1 MGGHALFDKFLI
13 KRKMAG
19 IDRANMPIHI
29 AIIMD
34 GNGRWARKR
43 GLPRNMGHRA
53 GSQTLKKITGFCN
66 DIGIQYLTVY
76 AFSTENWKRPKE
88 EVDGLMQLL
97 TEYIDEA
104 KNETDEK
111 NIRIRVLGD
120 ISVLSEDIQKG
131 IAEVEQKTSGNK
143 GLTLNIALN
152 YGARN
157 EIVFAARKIA
167 QEIKEDLI
175 DISSI
180 NEELFSSKLYTS
192 GMPDPDLVIRP
203 SGEKRISNF
212 LLWQSAYSEFWTSNI
227 YWPDFNEKHLLDAI
241 KEYQQRDRRF
251 GGV

>member
-1 MGGHALFDKFLI
+1 MFDKFLI